1 MDLTAY
7 RNSQAERQ
15 RVGDLLGRV
24 PDGIHTAIDIGA
36 RDGFISSKLADR
48 SVRVTAL
55 DLERPT
61 LADSRI
67 VCVKGNATA
76 LDFEDASFDLVFCAE
91 VLEHIAPPEL
101 AKACR
106 ELVRVSRRYVL
117 IGVPYKQDIR
127 QGRTTCRQ
135 CGRTNPPWGHV
146 NAFDERRLATLF
158 AGCSVLDQAFV
169 GEAEMGT
176 NWIAAGLMSAAGNPF
191 GTYEQEEPCVHC
203 GAALR
208 RPPDRTVVQKVCTR
222 LAEYTR
228 TAQRPFFK
236 PRGNWLHVLFERPR
250 ASGANRHGEGG
261 PPSAV
266 TPRGFPGGQAS

>member
-7 RNSQAERQ
+7 RNSPAERQ
-15 RVGDLLGRV
+15 RVEDLLGRV
-24 PDGIHTAIDIGA
+24 PGGIHTAIDIGA
-36 RDGFISSKLADR
+36 RDGFISSRLADR

-76 LDFEDASFDLVFCAE
+76 LDFGDASFDLVICAE
-91 VLEHIAPPEL
+91 VLEHVAPPEL

-117 IGVPYKQDIR
+117 VGVPYKQDIR

-158 AGCSVLDQAFV
+158 AGCSVLNQAFV

-191 GTYEQEEPCVHC
+191 GTYEQDEPCVHC

-208 RPPDRTVVQKVCTR
+208 RPPDRTVVQRAFTH

-228 TAQRPFFK
+228 DAQRPFFR
-236 PRGNWLHVLFERPR
+236 PRGNWLHVLLERPR
-250 ASGANRHGEGG
+250 ASDAHRHRESG
-261 PPSAV
+261 PPRAA
-266 TPRGFPGGQAS
+266 TPR